1 MADYSDYYSTI
12 ARAISGLPDKTKEAR
27 GAVYELARTAL
38 QKRLSAFDPPISE
51 TDLSV
56 EQFALEA
63 AIQRVETESRS
74 GDTRNG
80 LSFISA
86 VKQFVRS
93 MRDQLNNIALGGDSL
108 KAVIT
113 AGLAQGSEFVQRTR
127 PTDTGRRI
135 YSIFGDR
142 RWITEYPQIRT
153 ALRLIVAAL
162 IGIFAAIFLHWV
174 TAKNNREAKPQ
185 SLISANPTARINTS
199 VSLRATPAI
208 NRSPITKNKIFL
220 SYIART
226 PSKRC

>member
-51 TDLSV
+51 NDLSV

-63 AIQRVETESRS
+63 AIQRVETESRWS

-80 LSFISA
+80 LSFIST

-93 MRDQLNNIALGGDSL
+93 ARDQLNNIALGGDSL

-113 AGLAQGSEFVQRTR
+113 AGLAQCSEFVQRTR
-127 PTDTGRRI
+127 PTDTSRRI

-142 RWITEYPQIRT
+142 RWITKYPQIRT

-199 VSLRATPAI
+199 VSL
-208 NRSPITKNKIFL
+208 
-220 SYIART
+220 
-226 PSKRC
+226 

>member
-12 ARAISGLPDKTKEAR
+12 ARAISRLPDKTEEAR
-27 GAVYELARTAL
+27 VAVYDLARTAL

-51 TDLSV
+51 TDLSA

-80 LSFISA
+80 LSFIST
-86 VKQFVRS
+86 VKQFVHS
-93 MRDQLNNIALGGDSL
+93 ARDQLNNIALGGDSL

-127 PTDTGRRI
+127 LTDTGRHI
-135 YSIFGDR
+135 YNIFGDQ
-142 RWITEYPQIRT
+142 RWITKYPQIRT

-162 IGIFAAIFLHWV
+162 IGIFAAIFLHWM
-174 TAKNNREAKPQ
+174 TAEK
-185 SLISANPTARINTS
+185 
-199 VSLRATPAI
+199 
-208 NRSPITKNKIFL
+208 
-220 SYIART
+220 
-226 PSKRC
+226 

>member
-1 MADYSDYYSTI
+1 LDAIRGRWVAGYSDYYSVI
-12 ARAISGLPDKTKEAR
+12 ARAISALPGKTEEAR
-27 GAVYELARTAL
+27 SAVYERARTAL
-38 QKRLSAFDPPISE
+38 QERLRTLEPPISE

-80 LSFISA
+80 LSFIST

-93 MRDQLNNIALGGDSL
+93 ARDQLNNIALGGDSL

-127 PTDTGRRI
+127 LTDTGRRI
-135 YSIFGDR
+135 YNIFGDQ
-142 RWITEYPQIRT
+142 RWITKYPQIRI

-162 IGIFAAIFLHWV
+162 VGIFVGMFVHWIIE
-174 TAKNNREAKPQ
+174 TDPK
-185 SLISANPTARINTS
+185 
-199 VSLRATPAI
+199 
-208 NRSPITKNKIFL
+208 
-220 SYIART
+220 
-226 PSKRC
+226 